1 MHKNNTLN
9 WFAKVVLGALATTFV
24 VIILFMVINTIG
36 INPINSED
44 SNETRVLSIL
54 IVYMISYFILLK
66 FKVFIIISKL
76 ANGSSN

>member
-44 SNETRVLSIL
+44 SNETRVLFIL

-66 FKVFIIISKL
+66 LKVFKIISKL
-76 ANGSSN
+76 ENGSSN

>member
-9 WFAKVVLGALATTFV
+9 RLAKFVLGALATTFV

>member
-9 WFAKVVLGALATTFV
+9 RLAKFVLGALATTFV

-44 SNETRVLSIL
+44 SNETRVLFIL

-66 FKVFIIISKL
+66 LKVFKIISKL
-76 ANGSSN
+76 ENGSSN